1 MKSIAFLISMLF
13 ISSWGFAQ
21 EDSVIDSLQIQLK
34 NHQQNKLKIGAD
46 VSPLF
51 DTTEAIILFGISKA
65 YFGNDPLKSTEYANQ
80 LLHLSK
86 KIGYAQGI
94 ANANYCFG
102 NISMDKG
109 DYLLAIKHQNL
120 SIKQNKELGNKIG
133 LAACYNSIGIIYW
146 NQGNYTKALE
156 NYLSSL
162 KTMEEIGNKYGIA
175 VLYGNIGII
184 NVEQGN
190 VVSAEK
196 NYLSSLKLF
205 EEINSKQGI
214 ASSYNNLG
222 NVYADEGKYEKA
234 LQYYLNALY
243 LQKEMKNDDGI
254 SISYNNIGEIYIN
267 LEKPDEAL
275 KNLFEAVKY
284 QTKIEDKEGLSGTL
298 LNIGTAYFKKKNLI
312 ESEKYLTQSLN
323 LSKEIGS
330 LDNLK
335 FNYEA
340 FIKIDSAKGDFKNAF
355 RHYKLF
361 ISTRDSLYNEE
372 NTRKSVQSQ
381 MQYDFDKKESLV
393 KADQDKKDALAKKE
407 LQKQKLIRDGF
418 MIVFAVVGFFAIVF
432 FNQRNKISSGK
443 KRSDD
448 LLLNILPL
456 EVAEELKLKGSAK
469 AKQFE
474 SVTVMFT
481 DFKNFT
487 QISEKLKPDEL
498 VAEIDTCFKAFD
510 DIITRHKIEKI
521 KTMGDSYMCVG
532 GLPISNSTHAM
543 DVVLAGLEI
552 QQYMLAHQQKS
563 VREGRTPFEIR
574 IGIHTGPVVAG
585 IVGSKKFAYDIWGD
599 AVNIASRMESS
610 GEAGKVNISGS
621 TFGLV
626 KDQFPCEYRG
636 KVEAKN
642 KGEIDMYFVSRNFS
656 EG

>member
-34 NHQQNKLKIGAD
+34 NHRANKLKIDAAAT
-46 VSPLF
+46 PLF

-65 YFGNDPLKSTEYANQ
+65 YFGNDPFKATAYANQ
-80 LLHLSK
+80 LLQLAN
-86 KIGYAQGI
+86 KIKYAQGL

-102 NISMDKG
+102 NIAMDKG
-109 DYLLAIKHQNL
+109 DYLVSLTFLNKSLQ
-120 SIKQNKELGNKIG
+120 KNKELGNKTG

-156 NYLSSL
+156 NYLASL
-162 KTMEEIGNKYGIA
+162 KMMEEIGNKYGIA

-190 VVSAEK
+190 VESAEK
-196 NYLSSLKLF
+196 NYLSSLKIF
-205 EEINSKQGI
+205 EEIKSKQGI

-234 LQYYLNALY
+234 LQYYLNALS

-267 LEKPDEAL
+267 LEKPDQAL
-275 KNLFEAVKY
+275 ENLFEAVKY

-298 LNIGTAYFKKKNLI
+298 LNIGTAYFKKNNLV

-340 FIKIDSAKGDFKNAF
+340 LIKLDSAKGDFKNAF

-372 NTRKSVQSQ
+372 NTRKSVQVQ
-381 MQYDFDKKESLV
+381 MQYDFDKKESLA
-393 KADQDKKDALAKKE
+393 KADQDKKDALTKKE

-418 MIVFAVVGFFAIVF
+418 MFVFAVVGFFALVF
-432 FNQRNKISSGK
+432 FNQRNKIRTGK

-456 EVAEELKLKGSAK
+456 EVAEELKSKGSAQ

-487 QISEKLKPDEL
+487 QISEKLNPAEL

-532 GLPISNSTHAM
+532 GLPISNSTHAL
-543 DVVLAGLEI
+543 DVVSAGLEI
-552 QQYMLAHQQKS
+552 QQYMLAHQQNS
-563 VREGRTPFEIR
+563 IREGRTPFEIR

-585 IVGSKKFAYDIWGD
+585 IVGVKKFAYDIWGD
-599 AVNIASRMESS
+599 TVNIASRMESS

-621 TFGLV
+621 TFEFV
-626 KDQFPCEYRG
+626 KDRFQCEYRG

-642 KGEIDMYFVSRNFS
+642 KGEIDMFYVDRTIS
-656 EG
+656 

>member
-1 MKSIAFLISMLF
+1 MLF
-13 ISSWGFAQ
+13 ISSWALGQ
-21 EDSVIDSLQIQLK
+21 EESLIDSFQIQLAIHK
-34 NHQQNKLKIGAD
+34 QNKLKIGKDA
-46 VSPLF
+46 SPLY
-51 DTTEAIILFGISKA
+51 DSTEANILFGISKA
-65 YFGNDPLKSTEYANQ
+65 YFGNDPSKATAYADQ
-80 LLHLSK
+80 LLHLSNI
-86 KIGYAQGI
+86 IGYAKGI
-94 ANANYCFG
+94 ANANYCLG
-102 NISMDKG
+102 NIAMDKG
-109 DYLLAIKHQNL
+109 DYLVALTNLNL
-120 SIKQNKELGNKIG
+120 SVKQNQEIANKEG

-156 NYLSSL
+156 SYFSSL
-162 KTMEEIGNKYGIA
+162 KLMEEVGNKFGIA

-190 VVSAEK
+190 VLAAEK
-196 NYLSSLKLF
+196 NYLSALKTF
-205 EEINSKQGI
+205 KEIRSKQGI
-214 ASSYNNLG
+214 ATSYNNLG
-222 NVYADEGKYEKA
+222 NVYADEGKHEKA
-234 LQYYLNALY
+234 LQYYLDALT

-267 LEKPDEAL
+267 LENLDEAL

-284 QTKIEDKEGLSGTL
+284 QTKIEDKEGMSGTL

-312 ESEKYLTQSLN
+312 EAEKYLDQSLN

-340 FIKIDSAKGDFKNAF
+340 LIKLDSAKGDFKNAF
-355 RHYKLF
+355 RHYKLY

-372 NTRKSVQSQ
+372 NTRKSVQAQ
-381 MQYDFDKKESLV
+381 MQYDFDKKESLA

-407 LQKQKLIRDGF
+407 LQKQKLFRDGS
-418 MIVFAVVGFFAIVF
+418 IVVLTVVAFFAIVF
-432 FNQRNKISSGK
+432 FNQRNKIRNGK

-456 EVAEELKLKGSAK
+456 EVAEELKQKGNAQ

-487 QISEKLKPDEL
+487 QISERLSPSEL
-498 VAEIDTCFKAFD
+498 VDEIDTCFKAFD
-510 DIITRHKIEKI
+510 EIISRHKIEKI
-521 KTMGDSYMCVG
+521 KTMGDSYMCAG
-532 GLPISNSTHAM
+532 GLPISNSTHAV
-543 DVVLAGLEI
+543 DVVSAGLEI
-552 QQYMLAHQQKS
+552 QQYMSAHQQKS
-563 VREGRTPFEIR
+563 EKEGRAPFEIR

-621 TFGLV
+621 TFALV
-626 KDQFPCEYRG
+626 KDQFQSEYRG

-642 KGEIDMYFVSRNFS
+642 KGEIDMYYVYRAL
-656 EG
+656 

>member
-1 MKSIAFLISMLF
+1 MKSTFLLISMLF
-13 ISSWGFAQ
+13 ISSWVFSQ
-21 EDSVIDSLQIQLK
+21 EEKVIDSLQIQLK
-34 NHQQNKLKIGAD
+34 NHQQQKLKLGAE

-65 YFGNDPLKSTEYANQ
+65 YFGNDPIKSTEYATQ

-86 KIGYAQGI
+86 KIGYSQGI

-102 NISMDKG
+102 NIAMDKG
-109 DYLLAIKHQNL
+109 DYLVALTHQNISL
-120 SIKQNKELGNKIG
+120 KINRELGNKTG
-133 LAACYNSIGIIYW
+133 LAACYNGIGIIYW
-146 NQGNYTKALE
+146 NQG
-156 NYLSSL
+156 
-162 KTMEEIGNKYGIA
+162 
-175 VLYGNIGII
+175 
-184 NVEQGN
+184 
-190 VVSAEK
+190 
-196 NYLSSLKLF
+196 
-205 EEINSKQGI
+205 KQGI

-222 NVYADEGKYEKA
+222 NVYADEGKHEKA
-234 LQYYLNALY
+234 LQYYLKALT
-243 LQKEMKNDDGI
+243 LQKEMNNDDGI

-267 LEKPDEAL
+267 LEKQDEAL

-284 QTKIEDKEGLSGTL
+284 QTKIEDKEGMSGTL
-298 LNIGTAYFKKKNLI
+298 LNIGTAYFKKNNLK
-312 ESEKYLTQSLN
+312 ESEKYLTKSLS

-340 FIKIDSAKGDFKNAF
+340 LIKLDSAKGDFKNAF
-355 RHYKLF
+355 HHYKLF

-372 NTRKSVQSQ
+372 NTRKSVQAQ
-381 MQYDFDKKESLV
+381 MQYDFDKKESLA

-418 MIVFAVVGFFAIVF
+418 ILVFAVVGIFALVF
-432 FNQRNKISSGK
+432 FNQRNKIRVGK

-456 EVAEELKLKGSAK
+456 EVAEELKTKGSAQ

-487 QISEKLKPDEL
+487 QISEKLNPEEL

-532 GLPISNSTHAM
+532 GLPISNSTHAS
-543 DVVLAGLEI
+543 DVVSAGLEI
-552 QQYMLAHQQKS
+552 QQYMSFHQQKS
-563 VREGRTPFEIR
+563 MQEGRTPFEIR
-574 IGIHTGPVVAG
+574 IGIHTGSVVAG
-585 IVGSKKFAYDIWGD
+585 IVGVKKFAYDIWGD
-599 AVNIASRMESS
+599 TVNIASRMESS

-621 TFGLV
+621 TYTLI
-626 KDQFPCEYRG
+626 KDEFQCEYRG
-636 KVEAKN
+636 KIEAKN
-642 KGEIDMYFVSRNFS
+642 KGEIDMYFVNRNFG